1 MSKVVESVSESV
13 SDLFTEKIVQVSLVG
28 GVLFYLLA
36 NDEVFNIVADLIKK
50 FGVAAGMSLNLEGN
64 NLVLFHSVIF
74 AGLLGLSINYIF
86 EPLFYA
92 KNGLFR
98 G

>member
-1 MSKVVESVSESV
+1 MSKVVESVSGSV
-13 SDLFTEKIVQVSLVG
+13 SELFTEKIVQVSLVG

-36 NDEVFNIVADLIKK
+36 NDQVFELVANLLKK
-50 FGVAAGMSLNLEGN
+50 VGAAAGMSLNLQGN
-64 NLVLFHSVIF
+64 NLVLFHSVVF
-74 AGLLGLSINYIF
+74 AGILGLSINYIL

>member
-1 MSKVVESVSESV
+1 MSRVVESV
-13 SDLFTEKIVQVSLVG
+13 SDLFNEKIVQVSLVG

-36 NDEVFNIVADLIKK
+36 NDQVFNYVADLMKK
-50 FGVAAGMSLNLEGN
+50 VGKAIGVSFNLEGN
-64 NLVLFHSVIF
+64 NLVMFHSLVF
-74 AGLLGLSINYIF
+74 SVLLGLSIQYIF
-86 EPLFYA
+86 EPLFYS

>member
-1 MSKVVESVSESV
+1 MSRVVESV
-13 SDLFTEKIVQVSLVG
+13 SDLFNEKIVQVSLVG

-36 NDEVFNIVADLIKK
+36 NQQVFNFVGDLLKK
-50 FGVAAGMSLNLEGN
+50 VGSQVGMSLNLEGN
-64 NLVLFHSVIF
+64 NLVMFHSLVF
-74 AGLLGLSINYIF
+74 AGALGLAINYIF
-86 EPLFYA
+86 EPLFYS

>member
-1 MSKVVESVSESV
+1 MSRVVESV
-13 SDLFTEKIVQVSLVG
+13 SDLFNEKIVQVSLVG

-36 NDEVFNIVADLIKK
+36 NQQVCNFVGDLLKK
-50 FGVAAGMSLNLEGN
+50 IGSQVGMSLNLEGN
-64 NLVLFHSVIF
+64 NLVLFHSLVF
-74 AGLLGLSINYIF
+74 ASILGLAINYIF
-86 EPLFYA
+86 EPLFYS

>member
-1 MSKVVESVSESV
+1 MSRVVESV
-13 SDLFTEKIVQVSLVG
+13 SDLFNEKIFQVSLVG

-36 NDEVFNIVADLIKK
+36 NKQVFNFVGDLLKK
-50 FGVAAGMSLNLEGN
+50 IGSQVGMSLNLEGN
-64 NLVLFHSVIF
+64 NLVLFHSLVF
-74 AGLLGLSINYIF
+74 ASILGLAINYIF
-86 EPLFYA
+86 EPLFYS

>member
-1 MSKVVESVSESV
+1 MSRVVESVSG
-13 SDLFTEKIVQVSLVG
+13 LFNEKIVQVSLVG

-36 NDEVFNIVADLIKK
+36 NDQVFNFVAGLLKK
-50 FGVAAGMSLNLEGN
+50 VGQSIGMTINLEGN
-64 NLVLFHSVIF
+64 NLVMFHSLVF
-74 AGLLGLSINYIF
+74 AGLLGLSIQYIF
-86 EPLFYA
+86 EPLFYS

>member
-1 MSKVVESVSESV
+1 MSRVVESV
-13 SDLFTEKIVQVSLVG
+13 SDLFNEKIVQVSLVG

-36 NDEVFNIVADLIKK
+36 NKSVFNFVGDLLKK
-50 FGVAAGMSLNLEGN
+50 VGTQIGMTINLEGK
-64 NLVLFHSVIF
+64 NLVMFHSLVF
-74 AGLLGLSINYIF
+74 AALLGLAINYIF
-86 EPLFYA
+86 EPLFYS

>member
-1 MSKVVESVSESV
+1 MSRVVESVSG
-13 SDLFTEKIVQVSLVG
+13 LFNEKIVQVSLVG

-36 NDEVFNIVADLIKK
+36 NDQVFNFVGGMLKK
-50 FGVAAGMSLNLEGN
+50 VGQSIGMSLNLEGN
-64 NLVLFHSVIF
+64 NLVMFHSLVF
-74 AGLLGLSINYIF
+74 GVLLGLSIQYIF
-86 EPLFYA
+86 EPLFYS

>member
-1 MSKVVESVSESV
+1 MSRVVESVT
-13 SDLFTEKIVQVSLVG
+13 DLFNEKIVQVSLVG

-36 NDEVFNIVADLIKK
+36 NDQVFNFVADMLKK
-50 FGVAAGMSLNLEGN
+50 VGQAIGMTINLEGN
-64 NLVLFHSVIF
+64 NLVMFHSLVF
-74 AGLLGLSINYIF
+74 AILLGLSIQYIF
-86 EPLFYA
+86 EPLFYS